1 VPAPNPLLSMPLS
14 EADEATLRA
23 FERRL
28 RSQRKSPRTV
38 QSYLEAARLLAGW
51 LAGRTTLEGAT
62 AADIEDFMIFL
73 LGAHT
78 ASTATNRF
86 KSLQQLYGWLSAE
99 EWIEAD
105 PMARLRP
112 PKPTEKPVPVMSD
125 AELSALIA
133 ACQGKDFAD
142 RRDEAMI
149 RLFVDTGIRVAEM
162 CGIGQDD
169 LDMRADQVTIR
180 GKGDRVR
187 ILPFGAKTGTALE
200 RYLRLRARHKLAGL
214 PWLWLGGRGR
224 EMTPSGV
231 TQMLER
237 RANLAGLDHVNPH
250 MFRHTAASY
259 AMANGMGDDATMRLF
274 GWRTRTM
281 LNRYGAAVADERARE
296 AHRRLSPGDRL

>member
-1 VPAPNPLLSMPLS
+1 MRPNSLLSLRLS
-14 EADEATLRA
+14 EADSDTLRA

-28 RSQRKSPRTV
+28 RSQKKSRRTV

-51 LAGRTTLEGAT
+51 LDGRATLEEVT

-73 LGAHT
+73 LEAHT
-78 ASTATNRF
+78 ASTAAVRF
-86 KSLQQLYGWLSAE
+86 KSLQQLYAWLAAE
-99 EWIEAD
+99 DWIGAN
-105 PMARLRP
+105 PMAKLRR
-112 PKPTEKPVPVMSD
+112 PKPTEKPVPVLSD
-125 AELSALIA
+125 AELGALIA
-133 ACQGKDFAD
+133 ACQGKEFAD
-142 RRDEAMI
+142 RRDEAMV
-149 RLFVDTGIRVAEM
+149 RLFVDTGIRVSEM
-162 CGIGQDD
+162 CGIAFDD
-169 LDMRADQVTIR
+169 LDMRADQVTVR
-180 GKGDRVR
+180 GKGDRFR
-187 ILPFGAKTGTALE
+187 ILPFGAKSGTSLE

-214 PWLWLGGRGR
+214 PGLWLGGRGR

-237 RANLAGLDHVNPH
+237 RAALAGVGHVNPH

-281 LNRYGAAVADERARE
+281 PNRYGAAVADERARE

>member
-28 RSQRKSPRTV
+28 RSQKKSPRTV
-38 QSYLEAARLLAGW
+38 QSYLEAAKLLAGW
-51 LAGRTTLEGAT
+51 LAGRATLEDAT

-73 LGAHT
+73 LDSYT
-78 ASTATNRF
+78 ASTAAVRF
-86 KSLQQLYGWLSAE
+86 KSLQQLYSWLAAE

-112 PKPTEKPVPVMSD
+112 PKPTEKPVPVMGD

-149 RLFVDTGIRVAEM
+149 WLFVDTGIRVAEM

-281 LNRYGAAVADERARE
+281 LNRYGAAVADERARD